1 MAIRSNATT
10 GTDKEEVSVYIHNRY
25 AYTTLTDIVTDGFES
40 LWINVLL
47 PKTKPIQVG
56 VCYRPP
62 TQLNF
67 IELFNNS
74 LSHLR
79 SDCET
84 YILGDTNIDF
94 PSTHP
99 LFNAYKQELN
109 LFDLSRLIDE
119 PTRMTDSSRTTIDH
133 ILTNRPDNILQ
144 HGVIPTGLSDHYL
157 IFCSRRIS
165 KGHFKNHSTVKVRSL
180 KNYSSEILLEKLCSV
195 DWKPC
200 FLSDCVNIAWTMF
213 QTSFMNIL
221 DEVAPV
227 KEIRVKQRTEPW
239 MTNDILEMLKERDR
253 ALYTFRKSGLTED
266 YKKFCSLRNKLQR
279 EIKVAKSNYFSD
291 MIEQDK
297 DNPKKLWQHLKD
309 IGLKNKGKDS
319 DNICLCIDGEICHDS
334 KSVANHFND
343 FFTNVASALVSKLP
357 TASNVF
363 NIESTVFKSFYK
375 QKESQDRDFVLKKV
389 SEDFVYKEL
398 LKLNPSKS
406 TGLDEIPARF
416 VRDGA
421 SVLKIPITFIV
432 NLSLS
437 SGKVPHDMKVARVKP
452 LYKKNS
458 SLEAGNYRPVSILS
472 IVSKILEKCVHS
484 QLHQSLD
491 SNDILYEFQSGFRSK
506 YSTDTCLIH
515 LYDYLKTKTSKG
527 LYTGMLL
534 LDLQKAFD
542 TVDHDI
548 LCRKLEAIC
557 VRSVPWFKSY
567 LSGRQQFVHI
577 NNVSSDP
584 GYVTCGVP
592 QGSILGPLLFLIYV
606 NDMPISLDSECK
618 LILYADDSAILFSH
632 KDPHVIS
639 QKLENTLDM
648 CSQWLV
654 DNKLSLHL
662 GKTECVLFGPK
673 RKLKDHSDFC
683 VQYKGHCIKST
694 NKVKYLGVIID
705 NSLSGDSTVD
715 SIVKKV
721 NCRLKFLYRQA
732 RFLDVKCKM
741 SLCSA
746 LVQCH
751 LDCACSAWYSGLS
764 KTLKHRLQVC
774 QNKMVRFILD
784 MSPRDSINYNVLSS
798 IQILNIEDRVK
809 QLRLNHVYNI
819 FNDRAPSYLR
829 ENFVLKSIASTR
841 HTRSS
846 SNLDFVVPFI
856 KTCQSGT
863 FYYNG
868 IKDWNDLPKEVKVVK
883 SKDVFKKSVKNLL
896 LDKGISRHN
905 SDFVFY

>member
-1 MAIRSNATT
+1 M
-10 GTDKEEVSVYIHNRY
+10 
-25 AYTTLTDIVTDGFES
+25 
-40 LWINVLL
+40 
-47 PKTKPIQVG
+47 
-56 VCYRPP
+56 
-62 TQLNF
+62 
-67 IELFNNS
+67 
-74 LSHLR
+74 
-79 SDCET
+79 
-84 YILGDTNIDF
+84 
-94 PSTHP
+94 
-99 LFNAYKQELN
+99 
-109 LFDLSRLIDE
+109 
-119 PTRMTDSSRTTIDH
+119 
-133 ILTNRPDNILQ
+133 
-144 HGVIPTGLSDHYL
+144 
-157 IFCSRRIS
+157 
-165 KGHFKNHSTVKVRSL
+165 
-180 KNYSSEILLEKLCSV
+180 
-195 DWKPC
+195 
-200 FLSDCVNIAWTMF
+200 
-213 QTSFMNIL
+213 
-221 DEVAPV
+221 
-227 KEIRVKQRTEPW
+227 
-239 MTNDILEMLKERDR
+239 
-253 ALYTFRKSGLTED
+253 
-266 YKKFCSLRNKLQR
+266 
-279 EIKVAKSNYFSD
+279 
-291 MIEQDK
+291 
-297 DNPKKLWQHLKD
+297 
-309 IGLKNKGKDS
+309 
-319 DNICLCIDGEICHDS
+319 
-334 KSVANHFND
+334 
-343 FFTNVASALVSKLP
+343 
-357 TASNVF
+357 
-363 NIESTVFKSFYK
+363 
-375 QKESQDRDFVLKKV
+375 
-389 SEDFVYKEL
+389 YKEL

-416 VRDGA
+416 IRDGA

-437 SGKVPHDMKVARVKP
+437 SGKVPDDMKVARVKP

-484 QLHQSLD
+484 QLHQFLD
-491 SNDILYEFQSGFRSK
+491 SNDILYKFQSGFRSK
-506 YSTDTCLIH
+506 FSTDTCLIH

-548 LCRKLEAIC
+548 LCRKLEAIG

-632 KDPHVIS
+632 KDPHIIA
-639 QKLENTLDM
+639 QKLGNTLDM

-683 VQYKGHCIKST
+683 VQYKGHCIQST

-721 NCRLKFLYRQA
+721 NSRLKFLYRQA

-751 LDCACSAWYSGLS
+751 LDYACSAWYSGLS

-784 MSPRDSINYNVLSS
+784 MSPRESINYNVLSS
-798 IQILNIEDRVK
+798 IQFLNIEDRVK

-829 ENFVLKSIASTR
+829 ENFVLKSNVSTR

-863 FYYNG
+863 FYYSG
-868 IKDWNDLPKEVKVVK
+868 IKDWNELPKEVKVIK
-883 SKDVFKKSVKNLL
+883 SKDAFKKSVKKLL

-905 SDFVFY
+905 SEFIFY